1 MPSAVSHSNFPPLEL
16 RDCLQSHTDCVQP
29 EGQPK
34 ARPTGSDLGISAP
47 RRGPLGGQGGCSWGG
62 GVRTR
67 WFLRCGPSLSGDLL
81 GFHLIVHGQPPGPL
95 SLSEPLGTF
104 LFELERG
111 RYGFFVCK
119 QEPRL
124 TDTNWTWMNT
134 EKGAEHS
141 RERKEH
147 LQGSAPVLGS
157 GKTEQGERL
166 SVQSPKG
173 TWSSRFPTDCSVPV
187 TLP

>member
-1 MPSAVSHSNFPPLEL
+1 MGPTWRSG
-16 RDCLQSHTDCVQP
+16 RLQ
-29 EGQPK
+29 
-34 ARPTGSDLGISAP
+34 LGW
-47 RRGPLGGQGGCSWGG
+47 RRAS
-62 GVRTR
+62 R

-81 GFHLIVHGQPPGPL
+81 GFHLTVHRQPPGPL
-95 SLSEPLGTF
+95 SVTEPLGTF
-104 LFELERG
+104 LFELKRG

-147 LQGSAPVLGS
+147 LQGSAPAPGS

-173 TWSSRFPTDCSVPV
+173 TWSSHFPTDCSVPV
-187 TLP
+187 ILP